1 MNRDV
6 IRACLLAILLV
17 LAVRG
22 DSQGNE
28 KAHLKEEVR
37 LAALSGTLEQVA
49 AAFADSDLSVGLV
62 LDAAEHLSS
71 EPRRRG
77 ASKKPEKSEDLLRVQ
92 GALRQR
98 FPDYQVKMNA
108 SHGGI
113 VRIEPRNGGVC
124 GAILKMQVP
133 RVTLE
138 AAAADVVQRTQLLA
152 RGEPMPTSPLGF
164 IGRGGSEDEQNAR
177 ARLASRVAVNVDGED
192 LGQVLDLIVKQVA
205 GLGWALRQLP
215 LDPENPGLPQCALSL
230 FSGGGWMSPIA
241 HIPVPPEQD

>member
-1 MNRDV
+1 MKHDV
-6 IRACLLAILLV
+6 LRACLLTMLLM
-17 LAVRG
+17 LAG
-22 DSQGNE
+22 SASSQGVE
-28 KAHLKEEVR
+28 QVRVKEEVR
-37 LAALSGTLEQVA
+37 LSALSGTLEQVA

-77 ASKKPEKSEDLLRVQ
+77 ASKNPEKSENLGRVTQ
-92 GALRQR
+92 ALRQR
-98 FPDYQVKMNA
+98 FPGYQVKVSA
-108 SHGGI
+108 SHGGV

-133 RVTLE
+133 KVSL
-138 AAAADVVQRTQLLA
+138 AAGAADVVQRTQLLA

-177 ARLASRVAVNVDGED
+177 ARLAARVAVDLDGQD

-205 GLGWALRQLP
+205 GLGWALRELP
-215 LDPENPGLPQCALSL
+215 LDLQNPGPRQCALSL

-241 HIPVPPEQD
+241 HIPVPPVQD